1 VNIPDQGQEVVVFVA
16 QDGLVT
22 IFKEMPATA
31 MAPVKILSVPSE
43 KLSHDGGD
51 PPLAAFEKEMDVIV
65 HNRPGV
71 NSTFPLDH
79 MLAKPFNEQGF
90 ILVILED
97 SGFINP
103 PNHNVMQS
111 SGDIQAGLTRHRV
124 ILLALLKAVK
134 RFAT

>member
-1 VNIPDQGQEVVVFVA
+1 MNIPDQGQEVVVFVA
-16 QDGLVT
+16 QDGFVT

-31 MAPVKILSVPSE
+31 MAPVKILGVPSE

-71 NSTFPLDH
+71 NRTFPLDH
-79 MLAKPFNEQGF
+79 MSAKPFKEQAS

-97 SGFINP
+97 IGFIYS
-103 PNHNVMQS
+103 PNHDVVQG
-111 SGDIQAGLTRHRV
+111 SGNIQTGLTRHRA
-124 ILLALLKAVK
+124 ILPAPSKAVK